1 MDDEVYKRAVEGAH
15 AFRDAALPWESR
27 RSSEVAAEHLL
38 AFDRDTLVYHLKTLI
53 KFSENEKEA
62 WDTLALIAQTLLR
75 DGKLLPPPLAQ
86 WVADVLGEERSR
98 PKRGADGTGTRD
110 AAIQLAVEHIATT
123 FGLTPTRA
131 GTAGGRAGEGQSA
144 CDAVAQAWALGYK
157 TVERIWNERIP
168 EVRRELTALLSESP
182 KK

>member
-1 MDDEVYKRAVEGAH
+1 MDNERYQRAGEKAR
-15 AFRDAALPWESR
+15 AFRLAALPWESR

-110 AAIQLAVEHIATT
+110 AAIQLGVDHIATT
-123 FGLTPTRA
+123 FELTPTRA
-131 GTAGGRAGEGQSA
+131 SAAGGRAGAGQSA

>member
-1 MDDEVYKRAVEGAH
+1 MDNERYQRVVEDAR
-15 AFRDAALPWESR
+15 AFRRDALPGSR
-27 RSSEVAAEHLL
+27 RPSEVATEHLL
-38 AFDRDTLVYHLKTLI
+38 AFDRETLVYHLKILI
-53 KFSENEKEA
+53 KISENEREA

-75 DGKLLPPPLAQ
+75 DGKPLLPPLAQ

-98 PKRGADGTGTRD
+98 PKRGAHGTGTRD

-123 FGLTPTRA
+123 FGLTPTRGGA
-131 GTAGGRAGEGQSA
+131 AGGRAGKGQSA

-168 EVRRELTALLSESP
+168 EVRRE
-182 KK
+182 